1 MRSIAI
7 TSGKGGVGKSTVV
20 ANLAYLMAK
29 MGKRVMILD
38 ADLGLGNIDIL
49 YDLKPSLTLKDVID
63 GKTSIEKIILSGPL
77 GIKVIPAPSGV
88 EEMINLHIGQK
99 RLLLEQVQK
108 VIKHVDIFLID
119 TAPGI
124 SSNVI
129 FFNLA
134 ASEIFLIVSP
144 DPCSLIDGYALMKV
158 LALNHHKHHF
168 NLIVNHTKGENEA
181 KDIYERL
188 EMMVSRFLK
197 GTLSYMGYIP
207 FDPKITLASR
217 KKKLFVEVYPDS
229 EATHSLMEITK
240 RVFLLPEVDLKS
252 EITFFK

>member
-63 GKTSIEKIILSGPL
+63 GKTSIEEIILSGPL

-88 EEMINLHIGQK
+88 EEMVNLHISQK
-99 RLLLEQVQK
+99 RFLLEQVQR
-108 VIKHVDIFLID
+108 VIKDVDILLID

-124 SSNVI
+124 TSNVI

-134 ASEIFLIVSP
+134 ASQIFLIVSP

-158 LALNHHKHHF
+158 LALNHHKHQF
-168 NLIVNHTKGENEA
+168 NLIVNHAKTETEA
-181 KDIYERL
+181 KSIYERL

-197 GTLSYMGYIP
+197 GTLFYIGHIP
-207 FDPKITLASR
+207 FDQRVSMASR
-217 KKKLFVEVYPDS
+217 KKKLFVELYPDS
-229 EATHSLMEITK
+229 EATRSLTEITK
-240 RVFLLPEVDLKS
+240 KVFFLPEVDLKS
-252 EITFFK
+252 EIVFFK